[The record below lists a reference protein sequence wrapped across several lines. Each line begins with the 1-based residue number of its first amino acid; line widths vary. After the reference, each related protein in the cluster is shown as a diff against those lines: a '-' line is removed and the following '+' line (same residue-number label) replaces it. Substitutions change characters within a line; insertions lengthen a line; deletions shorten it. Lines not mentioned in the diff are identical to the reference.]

1 MAKKRRRRR
10 KLKKGPVIVLILII
24 CLIIGGIGF
33 YLYTHTSKYLFF
45 KGLDKTYSYL
55 EDLSFIDDYMPYI
68 NSNYYNKTD
77 SSFKVK
83 TSELDTNINFKGD
96 IYLNDKSNYYDLD
109 INTNN
114 VNYGLELL
122 NKDSRLYYRIDDSKY
137 YYTNYDNVSS
147 FKTNDYYDLLSLLIS
162 NLKSDEFKANDVE
175 ITINSKKYDTRKIM
189 LILTDDEFKN
199 MMNNF
204 HKDILK
210 DERLSYLYMSL
221 IDVSTKEELTN
232 YIDDYDIKF
241 NQGIVTYSIY
251 FYKNK
256 PIMNEIKDGV
266 HGNDRLG
273 IITMDDY
280 FEVRYTTLEEDISYL
295 KVYDKK
301 IDLFLD
307 GIGYGK
313 GKYTDNSIEIDFTDY
328 EGASLGN
335 ISYSITKKNDNKFIV
350 NFLIDIKLSELDY
363 KIDSTNEITLDK
375 QIPNVDTTNSIV
387 IDNIPANDRETLS
400 ELLSTINLI
409 FAF

>member
-77 SSFKVK
+77 SSFRVK

-232 YIDDYDIKF
+232 YIDNYDIKF

-256 PIMNEIKDGV
+256 PIMNEIEDGV

-328 EGASLGN
+328 EGSSLGN

-350 NFLIDIKLSELDY
+350 NFLIDIKFSELDY
-363 KIDSTNEITLDK
+363 KIDSTNEITVDK